1 MCTLVPIVAHGMPD
15 SCRGRSSLKPCPI
28 CYIHYLLAECALVQ
42 QEVFATFC
50 VTERTCAMNLSS
62 SAAIERVEQFAFN
75 SVTHPLTNTA
85 KLQSLEIGKGRTEE
99 MAVCWLK

>member
-1 MCTLVPIVAHGMPD
+1 
-15 SCRGRSSLKPCPI
+15 
-28 CYIHYLLAECALVQ
+28 
-42 QEVFATFC
+42 
-50 VTERTCAMNLSS
+50 MNLSS

-75 SVTHPLTNTA
+75 SVTHRLTNTA